1 MKKFRLLC
9 TLFLL
14 VSLLVSCTLETEPE
28 VAEDSEYI
36 RIDAEEAKEM
46 MENED
51 VIIVDVR
58 TEEEFEEQHIEGAIL
73 IPDYEIEDLAEEK
86 LPDKEATILVYCR
99 TGRRSENASRAL
111 IEMGYTSV
119 YDFGGIVDWDYETT
133 SGE

>member
-73 IPDYEIEDLAEEK
+73 IPDYEIEELAEEK
-86 LPDKEATILVYCR
+86 LPDKDATILIYCR

-119 YDFGGIVDWDYETT
+119 YDFGGIVDWEYDIISE
-133 SGE
+133 